1 MTRARLFLLFVFC
14 FSGFSFSSFSLAA
27 DGESI
32 FNKFV
37 EAAGEALGDKVEDEL
52 DKLSGNYEG
61 KITDIVLIERRGN
74 KLVIDARF
82 EGIKRN
88 DGVSI
93 VKEVMY
99 QGEVLSSF
107 VSTPSPVN
115 SRDGKLRLSIK
126 FNSEGESDGWGIEE
140 DSGDESY
147 SDQIRLSLVRDSKPE
162 KSFGALAFDIDKI
175 WTDSDEEDVP
185 FEEDEEI
192 SLADEDDSAQAR
204 PKPGVFPKPGLFIA
218 PGAVMKP
225 APLKVIPLKTAPA
238 KVHPS
243 QSAAQQTTAQGQ
255 QTASKPN
262 SQISSTQSNSTN
274 SGVRTQ
280 RLPAK
285 VQPMPITVN
294 GSYDIYANAGKAKWA
309 TREGKV
315 ANVAVGA
322 RSRGA
327 VKQIDKG
334 KLSTGNS
341 ASKMIYTH
349 PAPNKDGYIM
359 GVLPQIKLGKS
370 IHFKSAIGFVGN
382 ASKSDGVLFSVYM
395 VDPVSKKR
403 IGRKTRKRV
412 SPKKYE
418 YIDLDLSRYAGKT
431 VSLVMRVDAGATAT
445 QDNAVWIAPR
455 FEMVK

>member
-1 MTRARLFLLFVFC
+1 MTKARLFLLFVFC

-32 FNKFV
+32 FNKFI

-52 DKLSGNYEG
+52 DKLSGSYEG
-61 KITDIVLIERRGN
+61 KVTDITLIERRGN
-74 KLVIDARF
+74 KLVFDVRF
-82 EGIKRN
+82 KGIKRS

-107 VSTPSPVN
+107 ISSPSPVN

-126 FNSEGESDGWGIEE
+126 FNSDGEDDGWGIES

-162 KSFGALAFDIDKI
+162 KPFGALAFDIDKI
-175 WTDSDEEDVP
+175 WIDSDEEDVP
-185 FEEDEEI
+185 FDEDEEI
-192 SLADEDDSAQAR
+192 SLADEDDSAQAG

-218 PGAVMKP
+218 PGAVMRP
-225 APLKVIPLKTAPA
+225 VPLKAASLKAGAVT
-238 KVHPS
+238 VN
-243 QSAAQQTTAQGQ
+243 TVQGQ
-255 QTASKPN
+255 QAAGN
-262 SQISSTQSNSTN
+262 SQVSSTQSNSTN
-274 SGVRTQ
+274 SGIRTQ
-280 RLPAK
+280 RLPTK
-285 VQPMPITVN
+285 IQPMPITVN
-294 GSYDIYANAGKAKWA
+294 GSYDIYANAGKAKW
-309 TREGKV
+309 TTGKGKTV
-315 ANVAVGA
+315 NVSVGA
-322 RSRGA
+322 RSRGL

-341 ASKMIYTH
+341 ASKIIFTQPVSNH
-349 PAPNKDGYIM
+349 DGYIT
-359 GVLPQIKLGKS
+359 GTLPQVKLGKS
-370 IHFKSAIGFVGN
+370 IHFKSAIGFIGK
-382 ASKSDGVLFSVYM
+382 ASRSDGVVFSVYM
-395 VDPVSKKR
+395 IDPISRKR

-418 YIDLDLSRYAGKT
+418 YIDLDLSRYAGKVVT
-431 VSLVMRVDAGATAT
+431 LIMRVDAGATAT
-445 QDNAVWIAPR
+445 QDTAVWIAPR

>member
-14 FSGFSFSSFSLAA
+14 FSGFSFSSVSLAA

-52 DKLSGNYEG
+52 DKLSGNYAG
-61 KITDIVLIERRGN
+61 KIADITLVKRLGN
-74 KLVIDARF
+74 KLVFDVHF
-82 EGIKRN
+82 EGIKRT

-93 VKEVMY
+93 VKEVMF

-107 VSTPSPVN
+107 VSSPSPVN
-115 SRDGKLRLSIK
+115 RRDGKLRLSIK
-126 FNSEGESDGWGIEE
+126 FNSGGEDDGWGIES

-162 KSFGALAFDIDKI
+162 KPFGALAFDIDKI
-175 WTDSDEEDVP
+175 WIDSDEEDVP

-192 SLADEDDSAQAR
+192 SLADEGDSTQPR
-204 PKPGVFPKPGLFIA
+204 PKPGVFIVPGS
-218 PGAVMKP
+218 VMKP
-225 APLKVIPLKTAPA
+225 VPLKTAQLKA
-238 KVHPS
+238 DTSKVNP
-243 QSAAQQTTAQGQ
+243 AQGQ
-255 QTASKPN
+255 HAKTQQSAVA
-262 SQISSTQSNSTN
+262 QSSTQSNSTK

-280 RLPAK
+280 RLATK
-285 VQPMPITVN
+285 IQPMPITVN
-294 GSYDIYANAGKAKWA
+294 GRYDIYANAGKIKWA
-309 TREGKV
+309 TGKGKALKMV
-315 ANVAVGA
+315 VGA

-327 VKQIDKG
+327 VKQIEKG

-341 ASKMIYTH
+341 ASKMIFTQPISNH
-349 PAPNKDGYIM
+349 DGYIT
-359 GVLPQIKLGKS
+359 GTLPQIKLGQS

-382 ASKSDGVLFSVYM
+382 ASKSDGVVFSVYM
-395 VDPVSKKR
+395 IDPVSKKR

-418 YIDLDLSRYAGKT
+418 YIDLDFSRYAGKVIT
-431 VSLVMRVDAGATAT
+431 LIMRVDAGATAT
-445 QDNAVWIAPR
+445 QDAAVWIAPR